1 MKANR
6 PSFFVGEGGAEA
18 LGLNGRGATGLP
30 ERGLLIKG
38 RRRRKITIME
48 AIMAIP
54 RWIGR

>member
-48 AIMAIP
+48 AIMAIH
-54 RWIGR
+54 RWIG